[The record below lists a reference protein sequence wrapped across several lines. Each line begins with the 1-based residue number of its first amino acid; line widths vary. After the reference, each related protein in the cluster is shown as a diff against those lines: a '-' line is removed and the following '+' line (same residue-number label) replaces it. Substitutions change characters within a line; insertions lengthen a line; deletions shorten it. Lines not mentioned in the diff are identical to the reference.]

1 MREIKFRAWD
11 KERKEWQHFTLQELI
26 TGQATI
32 IWPKLDDWCQFT
44 GLKDRNGKEIYES
57 DILKSTEKPSTGIN
71 GAFKVIFDEGAFSL
85 EVEEDYWPYLCEAFP
100 EQYCEVIGNIHEN
113 PDLVK

>member
-32 IWPKLDDWCQFT
+32 IWPKLDDWCQYT
-44 GLKDRNGKEIYES
+44 GLKDRNGKEIYEGDVIDDGQKWLVKYS
-57 DILKSTEKPSTGIN
+57 GCAFMPWGGKPTGYYPDKLRYPSNFI
-71 GAFKVIFDEGAFSL
+71 
-85 EVEEDYWPYLCEAFP
+85 
-100 EQYCEVIGNIHEN
+100 VIGNIYEN